1 MLKKRTNMLK
11 DFSIFCLRGQNKY
24 QNERYRKTLI
34 QMLLQEF
41 LSDPKWNAANC
52 AEVNRTQWLR

>member
-1 MLKKRTNMLK
+1 MLK

-41 LSDPKWNAANC
+41 LSDPKWNASNC
-52 AEVNRTQWLR
+52 AEVNRTQ

>member
-1 MLKKRTNMLK
+1 MLK

-52 AEVNRTQWLR
+52 AEVNRTQLLQ